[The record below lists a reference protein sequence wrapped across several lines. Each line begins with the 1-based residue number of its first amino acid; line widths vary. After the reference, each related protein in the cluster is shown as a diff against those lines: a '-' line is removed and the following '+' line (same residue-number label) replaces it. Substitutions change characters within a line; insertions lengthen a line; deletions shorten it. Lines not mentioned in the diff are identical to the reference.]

1 MSEVKERLDELILDL
16 EDNMKDVQ
24 PGTEEYT
31 YLVRNLKDLYG
42 LRLEE
47 MKVDSMDY
55 SNTSQNSARKD
66 QLKNEKIRFV
76 VDIGKSVLA
85 LGSTIFLANRILA
98 IEEEGIVRS
107 KAVPLVTNLL
117 KFKN

>member
-1 MSEVKERLDELILDL
+1 MSEVKEKLNELILEV
-16 EDNMKDVQ
+16 EDAMKETT
-24 PGTEEYT
+24 PGTEEYG
-31 YLVRNLKDLYG
+31 YLVKNLRDLYT

-47 MKVDSMDY
+47 AKIDSMDY
-55 SNTSQNSARKD
+55 SNTSQTNARKEQEFND
-66 QLKNEKIRFV
+66 KLRMA

>member
-16 EDNMKDVQ
+16 EDAMKTAE
-24 PGTEEYT
+24 PGTEEYG
-31 YLVRNLKDLYG
+31 YLVRNMKDLYG

-47 MKVDSMDY
+47 MKIESMDY

-66 QLKNEKIRFV
+66 QLKNEKIRFA
-76 VDIGKSVLA
+76 VDIGKSILA
-85 LGSTIFLANRILA
+85 LGSTIFLANRILV